1 MTFFFSRDRRP
12 LYPCLSWIDGDEFA
26 TTVCA
31 TLLLHSCYVCLTI
44 LKNVKLTLFFQEIR
58 DIIWLFWIGGL
69 SLDQDY
75 RCYRYLYTIIVLH
88 MNHMSVWLSVMWPM
102 YDLFWSIERK
112 LRHSG
117 DFVSFIMKVCNGT
130 LFIYIIERFILRGH
144 QFLSLDWH
152 ACYFDSYLIYL
163 QVSKV
168 SGVLVCD
175 HTALE
180 SLKSS
185 EVNNACCRDFVP
197 LLLWLF
203 FNFNEWEMARFVCY
217 AI

>member
-31 TLLLHSCYVCLTI
+31 TLLLHSCYFKKCQIDFV
-44 LKNVKLTLFFQEIR
+44 FSR
-58 DIIWLFWIGGL
+58 DKGHYMSIMEFGPRL
-69 SLDQDY
+69 SLLRY
-75 RCYRYLYTIIVLH
+75 RYTIIVLH
-88 MNHMSVWLSVMWPM
+88 VNHMSVWLSVMWPM
-102 YDLFWSIERK
+102 YDLFWLIARK

-117 DFVSFIMKVCNGT
+117 DFVSSIMKVWNGT
-130 LFIYIIERFILRGH
+130 FFIYIIERFMLRGH
-144 QFLSLDWH
+144 RFLSLDWH
-152 ACYFDSYLIYL
+152 ACYFDSYLIYV